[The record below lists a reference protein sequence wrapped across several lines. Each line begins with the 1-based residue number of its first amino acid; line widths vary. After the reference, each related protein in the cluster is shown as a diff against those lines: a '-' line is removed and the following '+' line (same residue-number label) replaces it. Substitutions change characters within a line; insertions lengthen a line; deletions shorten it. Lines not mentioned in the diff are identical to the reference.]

1 MSNIDFNYLQTI
13 SNLIL
18 HDIDQLVRWHVH
30 FNVENPEFPSY
41 SMGEKICLLVKW
53 SAKTLII
60 SADIDN
66 SMEPIGYPSKENDL
80 FFDRMREHNFQIG
93 VDGVTPFEKAIWKE
107 IDFFA
112 PNDADWKKSVQWILQ
127 QVNNNIQQKYSH
139 SGISFTI
146 STPPSSGGCYIATA
160 VYGSYDCPQVWTLRR
175 FRDFKLAKSLG
186 GRIFIK
192 LYYAISPT
200 LVRWFGKTTWFNHLW
215 RRRLDKMVER
225 LHKNGYA
232 DTPYNGK

>member
-66 SMEPIGYPSKENDL
+66 SM
-80 FFDRMREHNFQIG
+80 
-93 VDGVTPFEKAIWKE
+93 
-107 IDFFA
+107 
-112 PNDADWKKSVQWILQ
+112 
-127 QVNNNIQQKYSH
+127 
-139 SGISFTI
+139 
-146 STPPSSGGCYIATA
+146 
-160 VYGSYDCPQVWTLRR
+160 
-175 FRDFKLAKSLG
+175 
-186 GRIFIK
+186 
-192 LYYAISPT
+192 
-200 LVRWFGKTTWFNHLW
+200 
-215 RRRLDKMVER
+215 
-225 LHKNGYA
+225 
-232 DTPYNGK
+232 DTPQKKTIYFLIGCVNTIFK

>member
-1 MSNIDFNYLQTI
+1 MIFSCQ
-13 SNLIL
+13 S
-18 HDIDQLVRWHVH
+18 
-30 FNVENPEFPSY
+30 FPATCWI
-41 SMGEKICLLVKW
+41 GEKICLLVKW

-146 STPPSSGGCYIATA
+146 STPPSSGIPAFISS
-160 VYGSYDCPQVWTLRR
+160 V
-175 FRDFKLAKSLG
+175 
-186 GRIFIK
+186 RIVSI
-192 LYYAISPT
+192 
-200 LVRWFGKTTWFNHLW
+200 
-215 RRRLDKMVER
+215 
-225 LHKNGYA
+225 A
-232 DTPYNGK
+232 DTPIRKIKVAFNFTRAS

>member
-80 FFDRMREHNFQIG
+80 FLIG
-93 VDGVTPFEKAIWKE
+93 C
-107 IDFFA
+107 
-112 PNDADWKKSVQWILQ
+112 
-127 QVNNNIQQKYSH
+127 VN
-139 SGISFTI
+139 TI
-146 STPPSSGGCYIATA
+146 
-160 VYGSYDCPQVWTLRR
+160 
-175 FRDFKLAKSLG
+175 FK
-186 GRIFIK
+186 
-192 LYYAISPT
+192 
-200 LVRWFGKTTWFNHLW
+200 
-215 RRRLDKMVER
+215 
-225 LHKNGYA
+225 
-232 DTPYNGK
+232 

>member
-192 LYYAISPT
+192 LY
-200 LVRWFGKTTWFNHLW
+200 
-215 RRRLDKMVER
+215 
-225 LHKNGYA
+225 
-232 DTPYNGK
+232 